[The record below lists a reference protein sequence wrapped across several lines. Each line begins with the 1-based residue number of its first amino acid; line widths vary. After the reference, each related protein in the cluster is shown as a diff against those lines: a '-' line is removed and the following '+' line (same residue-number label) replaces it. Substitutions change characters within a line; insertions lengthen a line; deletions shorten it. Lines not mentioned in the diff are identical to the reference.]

1 MREDRPSQVITR
13 DSIEN
18 AVASAAMSGGSTN
31 VVLHLLALA
40 REVRDK
46 TTIDDF
52 DHISER
58 TPLLGDLCL
67 VAASLPAT

>member
-1 MREDRPSQVITR
+1 MITR

-40 REVRDK
+40 RECGIDL
-46 TTIDDF
+46 TIDDF

-58 TPLLGDLCL
+58 TPLLGDLSL